1 MNPAP
6 IQRILWHEKIGKF
19 LFAIALLFFSLPLQA
34 QTVGLPT
41 GQAGDLRL
49 TTSPLPINLKTTP
62 GNILTTNL
70 KIKNDGTQA
79 ENIKVTLM
87 KFKADGTSGAPMLL
101 DREPGD
107 DFFNWVTFSDPLRQG
122 FSEASPTFTLPVN
135 EWKTITA
142 TFSVPTT
149 ASFGYYY
156 AVVFSRADEQVQPA
170 ERQTVIAGG
179 TATLVLLE
187 VQVPNAKREIQATQF
202 SADKNAYEFLPVS
215 FTVKLQNSGN
225 VHVAPRGNIFISQGD
240 NKNIATLEVN
250 PGQGSLLPDSARIFE
265 QKWSDGFPVYRAKV
279 ENGQVVLD
287 ANNRQQLELKWDF
300 KDASKLRWG
309 KYTAKL
315 LLVYDDGQKDVPIE
329 GEVSFWVMPWRLV
342 LGGLVVL
349 ILALLGLKSTLQGWY
364 KKIKNILGRENK

>member
-1 MNPAP
+1 
-6 IQRILWHEKIGKF
+6 
-19 LFAIALLFFSLPLQA
+19 
-34 QTVGLPT
+34 
-41 GQAGDLRL
+41 LRL

-62 GNILTTNL
+62 GSTITTNL
-70 KIKNDGTQA
+70 KIKNDGTRS

-87 KFKADGTSGAPMLL
+87 KFKADGTAGAPILL

-107 DFFNWVTFSDPLRQG
+107 DFFDWVTFSD
-122 FSEASPTFTLPVN
+122 PTFTLPVN

-142 TFSVPTT
+142 TFNVPTT

-156 AVVFSRADEQVQPA
+156 AVVFSRANEQVQPG

-187 VQVPNAKREIQATQF
+187 VQVPNAKREIKVTEF

-225 VHVAPRGNIFISQGD
+225 VHIAPRGNIFISQGN

-250 PGQGSLLPDSARIFE
+250 PGQGSLLPDSARIFQ
-265 QKWSDGFPVYRAKV
+265 QKWSDGFPVYEAKV

-287 ANNRQQLELKWDF
+287 ANSNQQLELKWDF

-315 LLVYDDGQKDVPIE
+315 LLVYDDGQRDVPIE

-349 ILALLGLKSTLQGWY
+349 ILALLGLKSTLQSWY
-364 KKIKNILGRENK
+364 RKIKKLFVKE